1 MDTTQENRKK
11 ALDINNSIW
20 VSASA
25 GSGKTTVLVDRLLS
39 LLINDVDI
47 SKIVCITYTKTGAN
61 EMKSRIY
68 NSLSNWATIS
78 DDLLKLEIEKRLNI
92 KNVTTDF
99 LNKARTLFA
108 KVIDNIDNL
117 KIFTIHSFCQQIISR
132 FPIEAG
138 IYPNFE
144 VIDDYNSNTLI
155 KTAINN
161 AMLLAKNNP
170 EINNS
175 IKSLI
180 LEKNEEKFNELI
192 NYIIGK
198 RKEFEYIAKEVNY
211 KSELRQ
217 IFNIKYNT
225 EQEIID
231 NFLNYD
237 YSKIIELSNY
247 IQENDF
253 TDKQKKDFQNMA
265 NLLPLTEKNIDEY
278 KYTFVTKDNTI
289 RKDNTRTKII
299 NNDFTKDI
307 YINEAN
313 RCIEFTEDLENTKY
327 YNLTI
332 SVINFGIEIIK
343 HYKLL
348 KNERGLLDFDDL
360 IMTTLNLL
368 QNTEYSA
375 WINYKLDSGIEHILL
390 DEAQDTSSL
399 QWKIMEYLTGDF
411 FVGETKEN
419 NRTIFVVGD
428 EKQSIFSFQGA
439 NPEMFNIKYNFYKK
453 LIENSRNIFHK
464 IDLQKS
470 YRSLET
476 ILKFVDTVFIDKNY
490 INKISKLD
498 SEIKHYNYRSG
509 IGLVEVWPLISV
521 DKIQK
526 DEWEL
531 DFENDIETQKQELLA
546 KNIVNKIIYLVNS
559 NRAIVTKSNKKR
571 KIKYGD
577 IMILQRSRNP
587 FFLSYLIK
595 YLNENNI
602 PNSGVDR
609 IDLFNN
615 IVIKDF
621 LSLFNFIIFNND
633 DLSLANL
640 VKSPFLN
647 LTENDLYELCRY
659 KVDNDITLF
668 ESFAN
673 NEKYKKQY
681 DFLNDIINKSKE
693 LNIYDLCFYVLE
705 NCNIKKNILARYG
718 ESITLILNNFL
729 DFIINYEEQNNSSL
743 ISFIDFINNNKNEI
757 KKEFEENLNQVKIM
771 TVHSSKGMQAPIVFL
786 ADANNAID
794 ENRENLFWI
803 FRENNNDLPIYKTGA
818 KTDIIKN
825 IKNINALDSHSEYF
839 RLFYVGMTRAEN
851 ELYICGV
858 SKSKKQDENEIKE
871 EKKQTWYDLSVKA
884 MRHLN
889 YEEKKFDFDDKLK
902 KLTYG
907 IENIID
913 NNVDNRQQV
922 QEYKDR
928 DKINK
933 IIENIKI
940 YTNTQEEIKII
951 TPSQF
956 YNHIDRDDR
965 YDKVNLAILKGN
977 AIHKLLEVLPDSKKE
992 DGEKIAD
999 IYLNNYF
1006 TGFDNNDKQ
1015 NIKHTVFNILNN
1027 EEFKFFFTE
1036 NSKSEVA
1043 IVGNIDG
1050 FSVLGQI
1057 DRLVE
1062 LEDKILILDYKNTS
1076 KNYKKIED
1084 LPDAYIKQL
1093 QLYKKLVEKIYSNK
1107 AVECYILIT
1116 GYGSL
1121 IKVF

>member
-39 LLINDVDI
+39 LLINNVDI

-68 NSLSNWATIS
+68 SSLSNWATIS

-92 KNVTTDF
+92 KNITTDF

-144 VIDDYNSNTLI
+144 VIDDFSSSALI

-180 LEKNEEKFNELI
+180 LEKNEEKFNELT
-192 NYIIGK
+192 NYIVSK
-198 RKEFEYIAKEVNY
+198 RKEFEYIADTEY
-211 KSELRQ
+211 KSELKQ

-225 EQEIID
+225 EQEVID

-265 NLLPLTEKNIDEY
+265 NLLPLIEKNIEEY
-278 KYTFVTKDNTI
+278 KYTFITKDNTI
-289 RKDNTRTKII
+289 RKIKKLHETNEV
-299 NNDFTKDI
+299 

-348 KNERGLLDFDDL
+348 KNEKGLLDFDDL

-399 QWKIMEYLTGDF
+399 QWKIMEHLTSDF

-439 NPEMFNIKYNFYKK
+439 NPEMFNIKYNFYKE
-453 LIENSRNIFHK
+453 LIENSRNIFYK

-476 ILKFVDTVFIDKNY
+476 ILKFVDMVFIDKSY
-490 INKISKLD
+490 VNKISKLD
-498 SEIKHYNYRSG
+498 NEIKHYNFRTG
-509 IGLVEVWPLISV
+509 TGLVEIWPLINI
-521 DKIQK
+521 DKIKK

-531 DFENDIETQKQELLA
+531 DFENDVETQKQELLA
-546 KNIVNKIIYLVNS
+546 KNIVNKIVYLVNS
-559 NRAIVTKSNKKR
+559 NRAIITRSNKKK
-571 KIKYGD
+571 KIEYGD

-587 FFLSYLIK
+587 FFLSYLMK

-647 LTENDLYELCRY
+647 LSESDLYELCRY
-659 KVDNDITLF
+659 KVDNNITLF
-668 ESFAN
+668 ESFKQT
-673 NEKYKKQY
+673 EKYKKQY

-693 LNIYDLCFYVLE
+693 LNIYDLCFYILE
-705 NCNIKKNILARYG
+705 NCDIRKNILARYG
-718 ESITLILNNFL
+718 DSITLILNNFL
-729 DFIINYEEQNNSSL
+729 DFIINYEEQNSSSL
-743 ISFIDFINNNKNEI
+743 ISFVDFINNNKNEI
-757 KKEFEENLNQVKIM
+757 KKEFEENLNQVRIM

-803 FRENNNDLPIYKTGA
+803 CRENNNDLPIYKTGA

-825 IKNINALDSHSEYF
+825 IKNINAIDLHDEYF

-858 SKSKKQDENEIKE
+858 SKSKKQDENEDKE

-884 MRHLN
+884 IQHLN
-889 YEEKKFDFDDKLK
+889 YEEKKFDFDDKLI

-913 NNVDNRQQV
+913 SNFDNKQQI
-922 QEYKDR
+922 QECKNQEN
-928 DKINK
+928 INK
-933 IIENIKI
+933 IIENIKV
-940 YTNTQEEIKII
+940 YTNTQEEIKTI

-977 AIHKLLEVLPDSKKE
+977 ATHKLLEVLPNSKKE
-992 DGEKIAD
+992 DMEKIAD

-1006 TGFDNNDKQ
+1006 ANLTDNDKQ
-1015 NIKHTVFNILNN
+1015 NIKNNIFDILNN
-1027 EEFKFFFTE
+1027 EEFKFFFAE

-1050 FSVLGQI
+1050 FSVSGQI

-1062 LEDKILILDYKNTS
+1062 LDDKILILDYKNTS
-1076 KNYKKIED
+1076 KNYKSAKD

-1093 QLYKKLVEKIYSNK
+1093 ELYKRLVEKIYDNK
-1107 AVECYILIT
+1107 VVECYILLT
-1116 GYGSL
+1116 GFGRL
-1121 IKVF
+1121 VRVV

>member
-39 LLINDVDI
+39 LLINNVDI

-68 NSLSNWATIS
+68 NSLSVWATIS

-92 KNVTTDF
+92 KNITTDF
-99 LNKARTLFA
+99 LNKARILFA

-180 LEKNEEKFNELI
+180 LEKNEEDFNKLI
-192 NYIIGK
+192 NYIVGK
-198 RKEFEYIAKEVNY
+198 RKEFEYIANTEY
-211 KSELRQ
+211 KSELKQ

-225 EQEIID
+225 EQEVIV

-265 NLLPLTEKNIDEY
+265 NLLPLIEKNIDEY
-278 KYTFVTKDNTI
+278 KYTFITKDNTI
-289 RKDNTRTKII
+289 RKIKKLHETNE
-299 NNDFTKDI
+299 I

-327 YNLTI
+327 YNLTL
-332 SVINFGIEIIK
+332 SVINFGLEIIK

-348 KNERGLLDFDDL
+348 KNEKGLLDFDDL

-390 DEAQDTSSL
+390 DEAQDTSKL
-399 QWKIMEYLTGDF
+399 QWEIMEHLTGDF

-439 NPEMFNIKYNFYKK
+439 NPEMFNIKYNFYKE

-476 ILKFVDTVFIDKNY
+476 ILKFVDMVFIDKTY
-490 INKISKLD
+490 VNKISKLD
-498 SEIKHYNYRSG
+498 NEIKHYNFRSG
-509 IGLVEVWPLISV
+509 VGLVEIWPLIDI
-521 DKIQK
+521 DKIKK

-531 DFENDIETQKQELLA
+531 DFENDVETQKQELLA
-546 KNIVNKIIYLVNS
+546 KNIVNKIVYLVNS
-559 NRAIVTKSNKKR
+559 NRAIITRSNKKR
-571 KIKYGD
+571 KIEYGD
-577 IMILQRSRNP
+577 IMILQRNRNP
-587 FFLSYLIK
+587 FFLSYLMK

-668 ESFAN
+668 ESFKQI
-673 NEKYKKQY
+673 EKYKKQY
-681 DFLNDIINKSKE
+681 DFLNDIIEKSRE
-693 LNIYDLCFYVLE
+693 LNIYDLCFYLLE
-705 NCNIKKNILARYG
+705 NCSVRKNILARYG
-718 ESITLILNNFL
+718 DSITLILNNFL
-729 DFIINYEEQNNSSL
+729 DFIINYEEQNSSSL
-743 ISFIDFINNNKNEI
+743 VSFVDFVNNNKNEI

-786 ADANNAID
+786 ADSNNAID

-803 FRENNNDLPIYKTGA
+803 YGENKQDLPIYKTGA
-818 KTDIIKN
+818 KNDIIKN
-825 IKNINALDSHSEYF
+825 IKNINAVDLHDEYF

-851 ELYICGV
+851 ELYVCGV
-858 SKSKKQDENEIKE
+858 SKSKNQDENEVKE

-884 MRHLN
+884 IQHLN
-889 YEEKKFDFDDKLK
+889 YEEKKFDFDDKLT

-907 IENIID
+907 IENFVD
-913 NNVDNRQQV
+913 DDVNNEQQI
-922 QEYKDR
+922 QEYKNQET
-928 DKINK
+928 INK

-940 YTNTQEEIKII
+940 YTNTQEEIKTI

-965 YDKVNLAILKGN
+965 YNRVNLAILKGN

-992 DGEKIAD
+992 DREKIAD

-1006 TGFDNNDKQ
+1006 TGLTNIDKH
-1015 NIKHTVFNILNN
+1015 NIKNTVFNILNN
-1027 EEFKFFFTE
+1027 EEFKFFFAE
-1036 NSKSEVA
+1036 DSKSEVA

-1050 FSVLGQI
+1050 FSVSGQI

-1062 LEDKILILDYKNTS
+1062 LDDKILIMDYKNTS
-1076 KNYKKIED
+1076 KNYKNVKD

-1093 QLYKKLVEKIYSNK
+1093 ELYKRLVEKIYKNK
-1107 AVECYILIT
+1107 IVECYILVT
-1116 GYGSL
+1116 SYGSL
-1121 IKVF
+1121 VRVF